1 MYRPGVVLNNFRM
14 LFLRT
19 IHVLFYAVLASQ
31 LAAQAAPA
39 PASGSASVAPST
51 LPAQSDATA
60 VQAMHTVMAKSG
72 GEAVWR
78 ETRSAE
84 ESFSV
89 SAPGDKTPRLIFFPE
104 GDSQDLIRVCLGK
117 L

>member
-1 MYRPGVVLNNFRM
+1 MYQPRAVLTKSRMPSLRP
-14 LFLRT
+14 
-19 IHVLFYAVLASQ
+19 IHVLLYAILTSQ

-39 PASGSASVAPST
+39 PASGSGIGVPST

-72 GEAVWR
+72 GEAVWQ

-89 SAPGDKTPRLIFFPE
+89 SAPGDKTPRVIFFPE